1 MIKFW
6 EGLGVG
12 LLLGRLVQ
20 NHELRSIEN
29 QVSAQQKFL
38 SQAARESVRA
48 RLKDL
53 VEELAQ
59 QEGFESASAPVKINL
74 EMSGPAKQITS
85 ELANFRDDLMRELAI
100 SAADREIVA
109 SLPLNRDRRSLTTLE
124 SVTDAIPQIPLG
136 QALREAASAVA
147 KFKSTISAESDL
159 VEIRLHTLVRAT
171 GVLIT
176 SLLSIERTIKE
187 APFPVAFSRTQSA
200 LVGMCDATLRE
211 LNSWVNA
218 LDSKITN
225 HSAGR
230 RFAIRLEFHC
240 DVQRTIKT
248 FVEDARSAS
257 RQAS

>member
-1 MIKFW
+1 VIKFW

-29 QVSAQQKFL
+29 HLSAQQKSL

-48 RLKDL
+48 RLNDL

-59 QEGFESASAPVKINL
+59 QEGFKSASAPVKINL
-74 EMSGPAKQITS
+74 EMSGPAKQIAS

-100 SAADREIVA
+100 SAADHEIVA
-109 SLPLNRDRRSLTTLE
+109 SLPLRLDRSPATLE
-124 SVTDAIPQIPLG
+124 TAIDAIPRIALAQV
-136 QALREAASAVA
+136 LREAADAVA
-147 KFKSTISAESDL
+147 KFKSTISTESDL

-171 GVLIT
+171 GALIT

-187 APFPVAFSRTQSA
+187 ASFPVAFSRTQTA
-200 LVGMCDATLRE
+200 FVGTCDATLRE
-211 LNSWVNA
+211 LYSWVNA
-218 LDSKITN
+218 LDSKIMN
-225 HSAGR
+225 DGAGKN
-230 RFAIRLEFHC
+230 FAIHLEFHC

-257 RQAS
+257 R

>member
-29 QVSAQQKFL
+29 H
-38 SQAARESVRA
+38 VR
-48 RLKDL
+48 LNEL

-59 QEGFESASAPVKINL
+59 QESFKSASAPVKINL

-85 ELANFRDDLMRELAI
+85 VLAAFRDDLMRELAI
-100 SAADREIVA
+100 SAADHEIVA
-109 SLPLNRDRRSLTTLE
+109 SLPLKLDRSPLTTLE
-124 SVTDAIPQIPLG
+124 TVTDAIPRIPLV
-136 QALREAASAVA
+136 QVLHEAAGAVA
-147 KFKSTISAESDL
+147 KFKSTICTESDL

-171 GVLIT
+171 GLLFT

-200 LVGMCDATLRE
+200 LADMCDATLRE
-211 LNSWVNA
+211 LYSWANA

-225 HSAGR
+225 HGVGKS
-230 RFAIRLEFHC
+230 FAIRLEFRC
-240 DVQRTIKT
+240 DVPRVISA

-257 RQAS
+257 RQAG

>member
-1 MIKFW
+1 VIKFW

-29 QVSAQQKFL
+29 NLSAHQKFL

-48 RLKDL
+48 RLKGL

-59 QEGFESASAPVKINL
+59 QEGFKSASAPVKINL

-109 SLPLNRDRRSLTTLE
+109 SLPLRLDRSPTTLE
-124 SVTDAIPQIPLG
+124 TVTDVIPRIELAQV
-136 QALREAASAVA
+136 LREAADAVA
-147 KFKSTISAESDL
+147 KFKSTISTESDL

-171 GVLIT
+171 GALVT

-187 APFPVAFSRTQSA
+187 APFPAAFSRTQST

-211 LNSWVNA
+211 LNSWVSA
-218 LDSKITN
+218 LDSKIKN
-225 HSAGR
+225 HSAAR
-230 RFAIRLEFHC
+230 CFAIHLEFQC
-240 DVQRTIKT
+240 DVQRTVRT
-248 FVEDARSAS
+248 FVEDAQSLARHAS
-257 RQAS
+257 

>member
-20 NHELRSIEN
+20 NHELRSNEN

-109 SLPLNRDRRSLTTLE
+109 NLPLNRDRRSLTTLE

-147 KFKSTISAESDL
+147 KFKSTISVESDL

-171 GVLIT
+171 GVLIHR
-176 SLLSIERTIKE
+176 SSRLSERLRRRLFRWR
-187 APFPVAFSRTQSA
+187 FPERRV

-211 LNSWVNA
+211 LNSRVNA